1 MHSSRRSV
9 KLGSH
14 WGNHFVIIIRNIEN
28 ANNPLNRIQKIFKVL
43 KNQGFPNYFGL
54 QRFGTFRPNSHLIGK
69 FLLEGKFKEAF
80 DEYVVNTYSTEMDI
94 SQNVRNELAK
104 TGDLEKAY
112 NDFPA
117 SLNYEKIMIK
127 HLIENKGDYKGAVN
141 KLPNYLKKLLIS
153 SFQSYLFNKMLSL
166 RIKKGYPLL
175 KPIKGDLISILDD
188 VNGQCTQIVYK
199 YGGLYDRHLKEA
211 LRLNHAAIVIPLIG
225 YDTDLSKFPLMNE
238 LIKEIYMMEQ
248 IDEEL
253 FNNNL
258 LREFEF
264 KGAFRSMIVKPN
276 GLKLLEFTKDEVFQG
291 KMKLRLEFSL
301 QRGSYA
307 TMLLRELMK

>member
-1 MHSSRRSV
+1 MHPTRRSI

-14 WGNHFVIIIRNIEN
+14 LGNHFVIVIRNIEN
-28 ANNPLNRIQKIFKVL
+28 VNNPIKRIQKIFKIL
-43 KNQGFPNYFGL
+43 QNQGFPNYFGL

-80 DEYVVNTYSTEMDI
+80 DEYVVNTYSTEMDL
-94 SQNVRNELAK
+94 SQDVRNELAK
-104 TGDLEKAY
+104 TGNLEKAY
-112 NDFPA
+112 NNFPV

-127 HLIENKGDYKGAVN
+127 HLIDNKGDYKGAIN
-141 KLPNYLKKLLIS
+141 KLPSYLKKLLIS

-166 RIKKGYPLL
+166 RIKKGYPLF
-175 KPIKGDLISILDD
+175 KPIKGDVISILND

-199 YGGLYDRHLKEA
+199 YGGCYDKHLKEA
-211 LRLNHAAIVIPLIG
+211 LRLNRASIVIPLIG

-238 LIKEIYMMEQ
+238 LIKEICMMEQ
-248 IDEEL
+248 IDGDI

-264 KGAFRSMIVKPN
+264 KGAFRSMIAKPN
-276 GLKLLEFTKDEVFQG
+276 GLKLLEFTNDENFQG